1 MQNQKARHSGLA
13 ASQFILSLP
22 KGLND
27 SCYICLCHESRKRRF
42 IHSIR
47 HCERSVAIQLFD
59 IKRTSGLPRRYAPR
73 NDDLIC
79 VSLSK

>member
-1 MQNQKARHSGLA
+1 TLG
-13 ASQFILSLP
+13 
-22 KGLND
+22 
-27 SCYICLCHESRKRRF
+27 KRRF

-79 VSLSK
+79 VSLGLSWLPIDFAQD